1 MGIALEKQK
10 RDDKPVK
17 IDEYKSMFSLLL
29 KHSLLDKRFVNTR
42 PIGHEVSCYGCSKA
56 ANGNTYLHAQTNIA
70 LILQVI
76 GGGGPTLLH

>member
-42 PIGHEVSCYGCSKA
+42 PIGHEVSCYGCSKVA
-56 ANGNTYLHAQTNIA
+56 RKWKHCFSSTPIYFTKRFSEER
-70 LILQVI
+70 
-76 GGGGPTLLH
+76 GGKP